1 MAKLLVVDDEPNIV
15 FSIESCLSAP
25 GLEVISAGTARAG
38 VDLVRDQHP
47 DAVILDVRL
56 PDLSGL
62 EAYDKIRALD
72 PRLPVIML
80 TAFARPETAIEA
92 MQRGAFEYLLKPVDF
107 ARLREVVRRALAV
120 SRFSRVP
127 AVLADAPA
135 PSLSADR
142 IVGHSAAM
150 QEVYKTIGR
159 VAAQDATVLILG
171 ESGTGKELVA
181 RALYHYSKRNAQPF
195 LAINCAA
202 LPESLLESE
211 LFGHERGAFTGADQR
226 RIGKFEQVNGGT
238 IFLDEIGDMTPA
250 TQAKAL
256 RLLQQQQ
263 FERIGGNVTITTD
276 VRIIAATNKDLPALV
291 EQGKFRADLYYR
303 LSGFT
308 VRLPALRDRREDI
321 PLLTDHFVELYNQ
334 ELGRDVRSVTPP
346 VRQALERYSWPGNV
360 REFQSAIQFAML
372 HATGDVLTV
381 DCLPKSCLADPG
393 SSSGGAATAGGGETG
408 NLAQLVAQLLAEGQT
423 DIYHRVLTEV
433 DRVVLEEVLRHV
445 GNHQQQAAEL
455 LGISRMTLRSKLRA
469 LGMIAERPA
478 VERPPVG

>member
-1 MAKLLVVDDEPNIV
+1 MAKLLVVDDEPNII
-15 FSIESCLSAP
+15 FSIEACLSSP

-38 VDLVRDQHP
+38 VDLVRDQQP

-56 PDLSGL
+56 PDMSGL
-62 EAYDKIRALD
+62 EAYDRIRAFD

-127 AVLADAPA
+127 ALLADAQDPDH
-135 PSLSADR
+135 SADR
-142 IVGHSAAM
+142 IVGHSSAM

-181 RALYHYSKRNAQPF
+181 RALYHYSKRNVQPF

-276 VRIIAATNKDLPALV
+276 VRIIAATNKDLVTLV
-291 EQGKFRADLYYR
+291 DQGKFRADLYYR
-303 LSGFT
+303 LCGFT
-308 VRLPALRDRREDI
+308 VRLPALRDRLEDI
-321 PLLTDHFVELYNQ
+321 PLLTDHFVEVYNH
-334 ELGRDVRSVTPP
+334 ELGRHVRSVTPP
-346 VRQALERYSWPGNV
+346 VRQALERYSWPGNI

-372 HATGDVLTV
+372 HSTADVLTV
-381 DCLPKSCLADPG
+381 DCLPKSCLIEP
-393 SSSGGAATAGGGETG
+393 GGAASGAGAAGGETG
-408 NLAQLVAQLLAEGQT
+408 SVVRLVAQLLADGQT
-423 DIYHRVLTEV
+423 DIYHRVVTEV

-469 LGMIAERPA
+469 LGLLAERAPA
-478 VERPPVG
+478 ERPPVG

>member
-15 FSIESCLSAP
+15 FSIEACLSSP
-25 GLEVISAGTARAG
+25 ELDVISACTGRAG
-38 VDLVRDQHP
+38 IDLVRDQRP

-56 PDLSGL
+56 PDMSGL
-62 EAYDKIRALD
+62 DVYDRIRSLD

-107 ARLREVVRRALAV
+107 ARMREVVRKALAV

-135 PSLSADR
+135 PDRLADR
-142 IVGHSAAM
+142 IVGQSTSM

-276 VRIIAATNKDLPALV
+276 VRIIAATNKDLLTLV
-291 EQGKFRADLYYR
+291 DQGKFRADLYYR
-303 LSGFT
+303 LCGFT
-308 VRLPALRDRREDI
+308 VHLPSLRDRREDI
-321 PLLTDHFVELYNQ
+321 ELLTDHFIDLYNH
-334 ELGRDVRSVTPP
+334 ELERNVRSVTTP
-346 VRQALERYSWPGNV
+346 VRQALEQYSWPGNI
-360 REFQSAIQFAML
+360 RELQSAIQFAML
-372 HATGDVLTV
+372 HATADVLTI
-381 DCLPKSCLADPG
+381 DCLPKSCLVDTA
-393 SSSGGAATAGGGETG
+393 GAAGAGSTDDDVS
-408 NLAQLVAQLLAEGQT
+408 QLVAQLLADGRG
-423 DIYHRVLTEV
+423 DIYHRVLATV
-433 DRVVLEEVLRHV
+433 DRVVLGDVLRYV
-445 GNHQQQAAEL
+445 DNHQQQAAEL

-469 LGMIAERPA
+469 LGLAPERTP